1 MKRSDQQGGFYSSF
15 MHEIMA
21 LGLGGNSED
30 GVNWINSKNIFGKL
44 LNRLSTSQSGS
55 EEEYV

>member
-1 MKRSDQQGGFYSSF
+1 
-15 MHEIMA
+15 MA

-55 EEEYV
+55 EEEKV